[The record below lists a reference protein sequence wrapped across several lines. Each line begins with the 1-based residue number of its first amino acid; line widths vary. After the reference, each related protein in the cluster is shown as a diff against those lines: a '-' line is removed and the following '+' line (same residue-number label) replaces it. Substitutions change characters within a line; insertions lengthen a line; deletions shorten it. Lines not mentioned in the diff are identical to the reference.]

1 MKTRL
6 NYIFLMAAL
15 TAGGII
21 MCQFYWVY
29 YNYKTAR
36 TNFVQTA
43 NYALRN
49 SLDRYQLS
57 QNALPTSLTHR
68 QPSFTFFMRTLPA
81 QDPLALDT
89 PHSKRRFTAEFTTV
103 AVDSN
108 QLPQVKALVA
118 RLISQ
123 QKHKA
128 IHLDTLNSLFQYE
141 LARNHISEKFRLA
154 VIRNTTIIPPEK
166 IAAVVNFYKDPMTV
180 TAELQNPWAFFFRN
194 NFVPALISSLLIIL
208 SAFCLFYMGRI
219 IKRQVLLDNMK
230 TDFINNITHELRTPI
245 TILKSSNEALA
256 KFGAAEEVE
265 SLNRHLNINA
275 NVLDSLESSVERI
288 LEFSRSEQGQLTAN
302 YEMVDLVVLINEL
315 TERFTLADH
324 VAINVNLLPRAF
336 EVLSDRYML
345 EIILTNILDN
355 AIKYSPGKANIL
367 IKATMAAPEWTL
379 EISDK
384 GLGIEKSKLPYIFD
398 KFYRVDTGDVQ
409 DVKGY
414 GIGLAYVEQLLKAL
428 QAKVDVV
435 SEIGHGTTFILT
447 FDL

>member
-21 MCQFYWVY
+21 MCQFYWLY

-36 TNFVQTA
+36 TNFIQTA

-49 SLDRYQLS
+49 SLDQYQLS
-57 QNALPTSLTHR
+57 QNALPTSLNHR
-68 QPSFTFFMRTLPA
+68 QPSFTFFMRTIPA
-81 QDPLALDT
+81 QDPIALDT
-89 PHSKRRFTAEFTTV
+89 PNAIRRFTAEFTTV
-103 AVDSN
+103 SVDSN

-128 IHLDTLNSLFQYE
+128 IHLDTLNSIFQYE
-141 LARNHISEKFRLA
+141 LARNNITDKFRLS
-154 VIRNTTIIPPEK
+154 VERNSIIIQPGK
-166 IAAVVNFYKDPMTV
+166 IGSVVNFYKDPMLI
-180 TAELQNPWAFFFRN
+180 TAELQNPSAFFLRN
-194 NFVPALISSLLIIL
+194 NFVPALVSSLLIIL
-208 SAFCLFYMGRI
+208 SAGSLFYMGRV
-219 IKRQVLLDNMK
+219 IKRQALLDTMK

-265 SLNRHLNINA
+265 SLNRHLTINS
-275 NVLDSLESSVERI
+275 NVLDGLEASVERI
-288 LEFSRSEQGQLTAN
+288 LEFSRSEQDKLSAN
-302 YEMVDLVVLINEL
+302 YDTVNLAALISEVA
-315 TERFTLADH
+315 ERFSLLDQAKIK
-324 VAINVNLLPRAF
+324 INLQPVAF
-336 EVLSDRYML
+336 EVVSDRYML
-345 EIILTNILDN
+345 EIILTNLLDN
-355 AIKYSPGKANIL
+355 AIKYSPGEANIL
-367 IKATMAAPEWTL
+367 IKATMAASNWTL
-379 EISDK
+379 EIVDK

-414 GIGLAYVEQLLKAL
+414 GIGLAYVEQLLKVL
-428 QAKVDVV
+428 QAKIDVF
-435 SEIGHGTTFILT
+435 SEPGHGTTFIIT
-447 FDL
+447 FNL

>member
-1 MKTRL
+1 
-6 NYIFLMAAL
+6 MAAL

-36 TNFVQTA
+36 TNFIQTA

-57 QNALPTSLTHR
+57 QNALPTSLKHR
-68 QPSFTFFMRTLPA
+68 QPSFTFFMRTLPE
-81 QDPLALDT
+81 QDPIALDT
-89 PHSKRRFTAEFTTV
+89 PNSKRRFTAEFTTV
-103 AVDSN
+103 SVDSN

-118 RLISQ
+118 RLLSQ

-128 IHLDTLNSLFQYE
+128 IHLDTLNSIFQYE
-141 LARNHISEKFRLA
+141 LARNNINEKFRLA
-154 VIRNTTIIPPEK
+154 VQRNKNTIQPEK
-166 IAAVVNFYKDPMTV
+166 IGAVVNFYKDPMTV
-180 TAELQNPWAFFFRN
+180 TAELLNPGAFFFRY
-194 NFVPALISSLLIIL
+194 NFVPALVSSLLIIL
-208 SAFCLFYMGRI
+208 SAGCLFYMSRI
-219 IKRQVLLDNMK
+219 IKRQVLLDTMK

-275 NVLDSLESSVERI
+275 DVLDSLESSVERI
-288 LEFSRSEQGQLTAN
+288 LEFSRSEQGKLSAN
-302 YEMVDLVVLINEL
+302 YEMVNLVALINEL
-315 TERFTLADH
+315 TSRFRLAEH
-324 VAINVNLLPRAF
+324 VTIKVNLQPGAF

-345 EIILTNILDN
+345 EIILTNLLDN
-355 AIKYSPGKANIL
+355 AIKYSPGPADIL
-367 IKATMAAPEWTL
+367 ISATMTATKWTL

-398 KFYRVDTGDVQ
+398 RFYRVDTGDVQ

-414 GIGLAYVEQLLKAL
+414 GIGLAYVEQLLKVL
-428 QAKVDVV
+428 KAKIDVI
-435 SEIGHGTTFILT
+435 SEIGRGTTFILT